1 MRRWQNSPR
10 TWAWGYEHAGG
21 RVTSRVLYAI
31 VCGSPIARGVNK
43 LVELAQEDDWDV
55 CVVATP
61 DARRFVDAPDLAAQ
75 TGHPVRSMFKNPGD
89 PDVLPEPDAIIVA
102 PATVNTIGKWAA
114 GIADT
119 LPLGML
125 IEAQGRGV
133 PIVAMPYTNVAMAN
147 HPAFLENIA
156 RLRGWGIAVLFGEDV
171 VRFLPPGFGEA
182 AVEGFPWK
190 LALDVLRGMTA
201 VPRPRR

>member
-1 MRRWQNSPR
+1 MDTKVRDGEAEYS
-10 TWAWGYEHAGG
+10 G
-21 RVTSRVLYAI
+21 
-31 VCGSPIARGVNK
+31 
-43 LVELAQEDDWDV
+43 
-55 CVVATP
+55 
-61 DARRFVDAPDLAAQ
+61 AAF
-75 TGHPVRSMFKNPGD
+75 G
-89 PDVLPEPDAIIVA
+89 
-102 PATVNTIGKWAA
+102 
-114 GIADT
+114 
-119 LPLGML
+119 LPLPVDPGKHEL
-125 IEAQGRGV
+125 VIEAQGRGV